1 MLILKTAA
9 FCLPLIGL
17 GGIAGA
23 VETGTSPVNAII
35 VFCAGCLVMLLYV
48 KLDNKEMRK
57 MADQTVR
64 EQAENKTQIITE
76 IDKTIVAVCEKVRN
90 DEIIGLEYSQMVNA
104 LANLVTARALAD
116 YASKSCVDSLPT
128 RDS

>member
-35 VFCAGCLVMLLYV
+35 VFCTGCLVMLLYV
-48 KLDNKEMRK
+48 KSDKAVCWRDEPAARGKERKLEKIEFLKMRKEMCETTIAHCKERIK
-57 MADQTVR
+57 STEEELDIVDQMLNEVTG
-64 EQAENKTQIITE
+64 QQGSTIT
-76 IDKTIVAVCEKVRN
+76 A
-90 DEIIGLEYSQMVNA
+90 Q
-104 LANLVTARALAD
+104 
-116 YASKSCVDSLPT
+116 
-128 RDS
+128 